1 MMMVFESL
9 DRVADDGDPSDPEF
23 SDMTDFPSFDYTTSD
38 VRNAGKIIAS
48 DMLWADETE
57 VAIRQA
63 YAVAN
68 SWRDSHVIPMR
79 SIRLSAN
86 TVHLEF
92 RSSISRTGFSGIDSD
107 GACSCWPSGRRSCD

>member
-1 MMMVFESL
+1 MPLRGDRWALWYLEHRLVFSDMMMVFESL

-79 SIRLSAN
+79 SIRL
-86 TVHLEF
+86 
-92 RSSISRTGFSGIDSD
+92 R
-107 GACSCWPSGRRSCD
+107 ACC